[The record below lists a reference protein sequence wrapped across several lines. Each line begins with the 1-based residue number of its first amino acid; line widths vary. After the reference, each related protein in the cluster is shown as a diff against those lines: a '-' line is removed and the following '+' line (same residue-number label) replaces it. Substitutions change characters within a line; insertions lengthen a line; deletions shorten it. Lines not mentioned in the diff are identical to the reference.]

1 MPRLSAFSRARQ
13 TLAGCLGEWELPWL
27 SWPEVY
33 PLTELC
39 GLEAPSGEWLE
50 LHRQLLQPD
59 AWAAGITAC
68 WRSLAQAQPLV
79 CVLEW
84 PHHRAYLEAF
94 TRLPELPEWLLV
106 LLLDPNQQLAPV
118 PHGGGWFQRQEGP
131 PAYAWPGWLGW
142 LGWEFGGSLDL
153 EQPNDITARLDRVLG
168 SSGRRLLHLYGE
180 AEKGLAAEMLAGPG
194 PRPRLAEPPPDS
206 LEQGMLQL
214 LPGLLGTNASL
225 LWSSSRQP
233 PCPALRCL
241 PQHLAGAAWGL
252 HRGGRF
258 PIIALDAPHLDEAL
272 GGLLHGLPPGCLLLL
287 LQGGLCWAPDEAF
300 LDPCRLRDLAL
311 LRQIHGL
318 ALSCPADLEEARQIC
333 ELSQLTE
340 VPIAVRLT
348 HAPALQARLTSDPVE
363 AGRSHCLRQGEHV
376 AIFALGSLIYPAL
389 LAAEALASWG
399 VHCQV
404 WDVRFLKPL
413 DRSALEQAQVC
424 PHWLTV
430 EEHCLQGGLATTLLE
445 TLSSLDIHPKV
456 QHVALPASPP
466 IGRDTPLESFGLD
479 ADGIQK
485 AVRQLL
491 GLTQQFT

>member
-1 MPRLSAFSRARQ
+1 MPRISAASRARH

-27 SWPEVY
+27 SWPGYY
-33 PLTELC
+33 PLGDPS
-39 GLEAPSGEWLE
+39 GLETPSGEWLE

-59 AWAAGITAC
+59 AWAAGIAAC
-68 WRSLAQAQPLV
+68 WRSLAQDQPLV
-79 CVLEW
+79 CVLEL
-84 PHHRAYLEAF
+84 PQHRAHLEAL
-94 TRLPELPEWLLV
+94 TQLPELPEWLLV
-106 LLLDPNQQLAPV
+106 VLMDPGQQLAPV

-131 PAYAWPGWLGW
+131 PAYAWPSW

-153 EQPNDITARLDRVLG
+153 EHPNDITARLDRVLG
-168 SSGRRLLHLYGE
+168 SPGRRLLHLYGE
-180 AEKGLAAEMLAGPG
+180 AQSAAIKEPTAQQ
-194 PRPRLAEPPPDS
+194 RLAEPPSDS
-206 LEQGMLQL
+206 LEQGMLQI
-214 LPGLLGTNASL
+214 LPDLLGNNGSL
-225 LWSSSRQP
+225 LWSSTRLP

-258 PIIALDAPHLDEAL
+258 PILALDAPYLDEAL
-272 GGLLHGLPPGCLLLL
+272 PGLLQGLPPGCLLLL

-311 LRQIHGL
+311 LRQVHGL

-413 DRSALEQAQVC
+413 DRSALEQAQIC
-424 PHWLTV
+424 GHWLTV

-456 QHVALPASPP
+456 HHVALPASPP
-466 IGRDTPLESFGLD
+466 IARDTPLEGFGLD